1 MLDLYGTRNQVK
13 DGKRAVCKECEKK
26 RPVRTSP
33 KPTSGKF
40 TCSQCEIEKN
50 LLNFIKIN
58 IIKMELECIAN
69 RAILKIQETIT
80 KIILES
86 VPKKVGKGEKIRY
99 RKYA

>member
-1 MLDLYGTRNQVK
+1 
-13 DGKRAVCKECEKK
+13 
-26 RPVRTSP
+26 
-33 KPTSGKF
+33 
-40 TCSQCEIEKN
+40 
-50 LLNFIKIN
+50 
-58 IIKMELECIAN
+58 MELECIAN